1 MAFGRAVRVRIGT
14 ITVDSTDS
22 LESLRVAFSV
32 KRDKSRD
39 PDSAE
44 LVLFNLSEATRSSL
58 DGHERL
64 LCRIEAGYRDEGVK
78 QIFFGY
84 MHDVVHSKDGTE
96 WVTQISIVD
105 DAKKKRSKVT
115 RVHHSFA
122 KNSSIAQAL
131 KTLVKATGIPEGNL
145 AQFAAVARLR
155 GSPLLPR
162 AWNAHGQA
170 LEELNGFCRSMGWE
184 FSIKEGAFQFIE
196 IGAALLGTGPLIYKE
211 SGMIGAPSVDSEGNV
226 TVISLML
233 PDIRPGQAF
242 RVESDINGSGTYF
255 ATAVEHLGDTHGK
268 DWYAK
273 IEGQPLK
280 PGFKPPSEL
289 VVN

>member
-1 MAFGRAVRVRIGT
+1 MAFGRAVRVRIGS
-14 ITVDSTDS
+14 IEVDSTDS
-22 LESLRVAFSV
+22 LESLRVAFNV

-44 LVLFNLSEATRSSL
+44 LVLYNLSANTRSSL
-58 DGHERL
+58 DGKERL
-64 LCRIEAGYRDEGVK
+64 LARIEAGYRDEGVK

-84 MHDVVHSKDGTE
+84 LHDVVHEKDDTE
-96 WVTQISIVD
+96 WVTRISIAD
-105 DAKKKRSKVT
+105 DGKDKRSKVV
-115 RVHHSFA
+115 RVNRSFA
-122 KNSSIAQAL
+122 KNTSVGQVL

-162 AWNAHGQA
+162 AWNAAGQA

-184 FSIKEGAFQFIE
+184 FSIKEGAFQFLE
-196 IGAALLGTGPLIYKE
+196 IGAPLLGTGPLIYKA
-211 SGMIGAPSVDSEGNV
+211 SGMIGSPSVDADGNISV
-226 TVISLML
+226 VSLML

-242 RVESDINGSGTYF
+242 VVQSDVNGSGQYF
-255 ATAVEHLGDTHGK
+255 ATAVEHMGDTHGK

-280 PGFKPPSEL
+280 PGFKPPSEI
-289 VVN
+289 VIN